1 MKNNDININI
11 TPKEDKK
18 EHVYTQ
24 VGKWFTS
31 TIANAKWTKIVKVYF
46 VTFFFLATALAAF
59 YVYNIVKNEE
69 FIKETSHKIVENS
82 KEEEYLRDFVVTPK
96 VQHDI
101 EVLLYT
107 LGADRVFIF
116 ELHNGKKNMSGLP
129 FRYADM
135 SYEITNKEKGIVR
148 CYKKFQDV
156 PLNMYTFPNYL
167 YKNKLFVG
175 TIDEIEKV
183 DYEFAKTIKEE
194 GGKYTLMVYLN
205 GSEEPIGFLGVTFH
219 SLENLPDNE
228 LITSKLKSYGNT
240 ISELLDLQVQLSK
253 RKNISN
259 SNE

>member
-11 TPKEDKK
+11 SPKEDKK
-18 EHVYTQ
+18 EPVYTQ

-31 TIANAKWTKIVKVYF
+31 TIANAKWTKIIKVYF
-46 VTFFFLATALAAF
+46 VTFFFLATALTVF
-59 YVYNIVKNEE
+59 YAYNIVKNEE
-69 FIKETSHKIVENS
+69 FIKETSHKIVENT
-82 KEEEYLRDFVVTPK
+82 KEEELRDFVVTPK

-135 SYEITNKEKGIVR
+135 SYEITNREKGVVR
-148 CYKKFQDV
+148 CYKKFQDI

-167 YKNKLFVG
+167 YKNKQFVG
-175 TIDEIEKV
+175 TIDEIEKI
-183 DYEFAKTIKEE
+183 DYEFAKSIKEE
-194 GGKYTLMVYLN
+194 GGKYASMVYLN

-219 SLENLPDNE
+219 DAKNLPDYE
-228 LITSKLKSYGNT
+228 LITSKLESYGNT

>member
-11 TPKEDKK
+11 SPKEDKK
-18 EHVYTQ
+18 EPVYTQ

-31 TIANAKWTKIVKVYF
+31 TIANAKWTKIIKVYF
-46 VTFFFLATALAAF
+46 VTFFFLATALTVF
-59 YVYNIVKNEE
+59 YAYNIVKNEE
-69 FIKETSHKIVENS
+69 FIKETSHKIVENT
-82 KEEEYLRDFVVTPK
+82 KEEELRDFVVTPK

-135 SYEITNKEKGIVR
+135 SYEITNREKGVVR

-167 YKNKLFVG
+167 YKNKQFVG
-175 TIDEIEKV
+175 TIDEIEKI
-183 DYEFAKTIKEE
+183 DYEFAKSIKEE
-194 GGKYTLMVYLN
+194 GGKYASMVYLN

-219 SLENLPDNE
+219 DAKNLPDDE
-228 LITSKLKSYGNT
+228 LITSKLESYGNT

>member
-11 TPKEDKK
+11 SPKEDKK
-18 EHVYTQ
+18 ELVYTQ

-31 TIANAKWTKIVKVYF
+31 TIANAKWTKIIKVYF
-46 VTFFFLATALAAF
+46 VTFFFLATALTVF
-59 YVYNIVKNEE
+59 YAYNIVKNEE
-69 FIKETSHKIVENS
+69 FIKETSHKIVENT
-82 KEEEYLRDFVVTPK
+82 KEEELRDFVVTPK

-135 SYEITNKEKGIVR
+135 SYEITNREKGVVR

-167 YKNKLFVG
+167 YKNKQFVG
-175 TIDEIEKV
+175 TIDEIEKI
-183 DYEFAKTIKEE
+183 DYEFAKSIKEE
-194 GGKYTLMVYLN
+194 GGKYASMVYLN
-205 GSEEPIGFLGVTFH
+205 GSEGPIGFLGVTFH
-219 SLENLPDNE
+219 DAKNLPDNE
-228 LITSKLKSYGNT
+228 LITSKLESYGNT
-240 ISELLDLQVQLSK
+240 ISELLDLQIQLSK